1 MMNYEEALKFLKDL
15 TKFGYNFG
23 LGRIT
28 KLLKELGEPQQKLKI
43 IHIGGTNGKGSTAAM
58 VSAIL
63 KAAGYK
69 TALFSSPHLHNYT
82 ERMRVN
88 GEEIPGAV
96 FADLV
101 SRLKPI
107 LEEMVDQGF
116 EHPTEFE
123 VNTAIALLYF
133 AEEKVDFVVLE
144 VGLGGII
151 DSTNAVESLVSVITN
166 VGMDHMDYLGNDLE
180 SIARVKAGIIKS
192 RNKVVTAAVLP
203 EVLKIIQATAEEKQA
218 ELMVFGQQFTIQIL
232 SADLN
237 GVSFNYVG
245 ASNNYLAL
253 KTPLLGE
260 HQGVNAATA
269 VAVMECL
276 AFLGYSISEQAI
288 REGLAKVTWLGR
300 LEVLQTKPTILIDA
314 AHNVDGALT
323 LKKALRDL
331 FTYQRLVLILGMLAD
346 KEREKV
352 LAILAPLADVL
363 ILTKPNSPRAG
374 DWEVLG
380 DLARSYVQD
389 LKIIPDIQQAINE
402 GLLST
407 SKEDLF
413 CVTGSIYM
421 ISEARKLLLKDY

>member
-1 MMNYEEALKFLKDL
+1 
-15 TKFGYNFG
+15 
-23 LGRIT
+23 
-28 KLLKELGEPQQKLKI
+28 
-43 IHIGGTNGKGSTAAM
+43 
-58 VSAIL
+58 
-63 KAAGYK
+63 
-69 TALFSSPHLHNYT
+69 
-82 ERMRVN
+82 
-88 GEEIPGAV
+88 
-96 FADLV
+96 
-101 SRLKPI
+101 
-107 LEEMVDQGF
+107 
-116 EHPTEFE
+116 
-123 VNTAIALLYF
+123 
-133 AEEKVDFVVLE
+133 
-144 VGLGGII
+144 
-151 DSTNAVESLVSVITN
+151 
-166 VGMDHMDYLGNDLE
+166 
-180 SIARVKAGIIKS
+180 GIIKS